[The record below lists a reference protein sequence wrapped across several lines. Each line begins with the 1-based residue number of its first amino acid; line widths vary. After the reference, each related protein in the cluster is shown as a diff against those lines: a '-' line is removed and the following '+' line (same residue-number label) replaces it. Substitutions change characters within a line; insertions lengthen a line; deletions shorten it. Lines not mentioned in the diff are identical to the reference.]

1 MFPIIY
7 EYFFISYSL
16 ADFNIYVI
24 HLQRGAAKGWR
35 GKGKL
40 VEGMEGKRL
49 ISGGD
54 GGERV

>member
-40 VEGMEGKRL
+40 VEGIRL

>member
-1 MFPIIY
+1 MNI
-7 EYFFISYSL
+7 FFISYSL

-49 ISGGD
+49 ISGG
-54 GGERV
+54 ERV